1 MIFAKLKK
9 RYSSMEEETR
19 WSRVIIG
26 GLIAITGMLSIHAM
40 TKETI
45 VTVTPFTLTEEAW
58 LGEKSASK
66 SYKEAWGLAFAMLF
80 GNITPATVD
89 FVKTRTGPFLS
100 PKIFSEVMD
109 ILEVQS
115 KQIKEDRV
123 SMRFEPRHVEYEIGT
138 DKIFVYGYS
147 YVKGAD
153 SKETRSD
160 RTYEFRIKISK
171 YAPFLDHIDT
181 YVGRPRTK
189 TIEGNIRRKEEQQQL
204 REDKENRIKEAQ
216 EHDMES
222 KQDADDAF

>member
-1 MIFAKLKK
+1 
-9 RYSSMEEETR
+9 MEEETR

-160 RTYEFRIKISK
+160 RTWRCCTN
-171 YAPFLDHIDT
+171 A
-181 YVGRPRTK
+181 GR
-189 TIEGNIRRKEEQQQL
+189 
-204 REDKENRIKEAQ
+204 
-216 EHDMES
+216 S
-222 KQDADDAF
+222 